1 MKYLCSANWFLTFES
16 ICGWRLKC
24 NYSNESY
31 WAVLC
36 CGTVYCAAVQGGS
49 NLRVWT
55 KSAFLNVTIQIKTSS
70 ATFSCDAVYYFI
82 TLVLFCIWMVLLITL
97 YWGTKFFLILR
108 GTRTK
113 SYDHWNESFGFC
125 VWLNFSRTL
134 LFVLLSTVFP
144 VLSCV
149 YEPNFLSQKHLRERS
164 GHSALKLKRCD
175 HFCNGCFKKDG
186 KKTNSKLNGIFND

>member
-1 MKYLCSANWFLTFES
+1 M
-16 ICGWRLKC
+16 
-24 NYSNESY
+24 
-31 WAVLC
+31 
-36 CGTVYCAAVQGGS
+36 
-49 NLRVWT
+49 
-55 KSAFLNVTIQIKTSS
+55 TIQIKTSS

-125 VWLNFSRTL
+125 VLLNFSRTL

-164 GHSALKLKRCD
+164 GHSALKLKRCH
-175 HFCNGCFKKDG
+175 HFFYSCFKKD
-186 KKTNSKLNGIFND
+186 KKTNSKLNGIFNDLIKVFTARTFTIPFRSILVIVIVRSPAFLVILQSEMAQIWLFLSKTYEVPF